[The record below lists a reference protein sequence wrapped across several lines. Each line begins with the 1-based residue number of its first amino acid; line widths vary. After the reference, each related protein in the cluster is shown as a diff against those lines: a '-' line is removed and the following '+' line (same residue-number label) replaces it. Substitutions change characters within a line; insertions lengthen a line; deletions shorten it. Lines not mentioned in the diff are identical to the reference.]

1 MYDGAS
7 ATLWGVEPLDRNAD
21 ELRRD
26 LATCCRI
33 LWMEGHG
40 DGYLG
45 HVSARLDG
53 EEYLMKPSVL
63 GIEEVRPEDLAVVD
77 WQGRKVAGPYPLHGE
92 LPIHAEVYRARPDV
106 GAVIHTHP
114 LYATAL
120 AATGE
125 GLVPIN
131 HDGAPF
137 YPGVPVFADPTLIV
151 DAGQGRAMA
160 EALGRGWALLLKCH
174 GIVAV
179 GRNLPEALFH
189 ARALERA
196 AQVQLAARG
205 QGRDR
210 GDLVRL
216 TAAEAE
222 AIHGRKQTPWF
233 NHFWDY
239 YQRKL
244 VRAGLG
250 F

>member
-1 MYDGAS
+1 M
-7 ATLWGVEPLDRNAD
+7 EPNED

-26 LATCCRI
+26 LAVCCRL

-45 HVSARLDG
+45 HASARLSG
-53 EEYLMKPSVL
+53 EQYLMKPSVL
-63 GIEEVRPEDLAVVD
+63 GIEEVRPEDLVVVD
-77 WQGRKVAGPYPLHGE
+77 WDGRKVAGPYPLHGE

-114 LYATAL
+114 LHATAL

-137 YPGVPVFADPTLIV
+137 YPGVPIFSDPTLIV
-151 DAGQGRAMA
+151 DAEQGRAMA
-160 EALGRGWALLLKCH
+160 AALGSGRALLLKNH
-174 GIVAV
+174 GIVTV
-179 GRNLPEALFH
+179 GRTIAEAFFH

-196 AQVQLAARG
+196 AQVQLTARG

-210 GDLVRL
+210 ADLVRL

-222 AIHGRKQTPWF
+222 AIHGRKQTQWF
-233 NHFWDY
+233 RHFWNY
-239 YQRKL
+239 YQRRL
-244 VRAGLG
+244 VRAGLA